1 MNHTIDRMIPVEGEG
16 LVVRW
21 NGGVAVLGGPEAEVH
36 KAVDVLV
43 PIGPDGVRDQPA
55 VDTTLE
61 RLRALDLANFAAT
74 VYGSD
79 GSQVI
84 CRGGGLCEDMES
96 QQTIGGG
103 NGDLLVEESAPGQTL
118 WLGFGHAP
126 FEVDALRSRPTDLV
140 AGIVHG
146 RGVLIDGA
154 TVEDQAGS
162 DDSFEIADLRLTE
175 HRAPLPAPS
184 VAGNPNAD
192 SETGVVEE
200 TGTPEGYDGTIV
212 KGIECGRGHFNN
224 PIARYCST
232 CGLSL
237 VHLTH
242 RLVDG
247 IRPSLGFLV
256 FDDGSTFTID
266 RSYLIGR
273 EPEPDADSG
282 FAALAANDAEDTVS
296 RHHAELELDEWNVVL
311 RDLGSTNGTSIWNED
326 LDSWEPLGE
335 GEDRIIT
342 TGSRVSIGRRTFV
355 FESIDRT

>member
-1 MNHTIDRMIPVEGEG
+1 VNHAIDRMIPVEGEG
-16 LVVRW
+16 LLVRW

-43 PIGPDGVRDQPA
+43 PIGPDGLRDQPA

-61 RLRALDLANFAAT
+61 RLRGLELANFAAT
-74 VYGSD
+74 VYGSG
-79 GSQVI
+79 GSQVDI
-84 CRGGGLCEDMES
+84 ES

-103 NGDLLVEESAPGQTL
+103 NGDLLVEEPAPGQSL

-126 FEVDALRSRPTDLV
+126 FEVDALRSQPTDLV

-154 TVEDQAGS
+154 AVEDQAGS

-200 TGTPEGYDGTIV
+200 TETAEGHVGTIV

-273 EPEPDADSG
+273 EPEPDPKSG